1 MGSGVHDLNLAL
13 VAAAAD
19 GDSVAVR
26 ASLRAGADVHF
37 LDDAAL
43 CASRRLGAGKVRL
56 SVAAMH
62 WSPRRAR
69 HHPQVKGL
77 RIQNGHRFTTPSS
90 AGCVAT
96 SSSLS
101 LPEDVVLVS
110 DSSVLVL
117 LSSSEASSIRARR
130 RAALRCRSR
139 LEANTVQRSG
149 ATNSRRISLSRCVT
163 AYE

>member
-1 MGSGVHDLNLAL
+1 VDIQWTSPRTTLQRLPCVDMDASVGSGVHDLNLAL

-62 WSPRRAR
+62 WSPRR
-69 HHPQVKGL
+69 V
-77 RIQNGHRFTTPSS
+77 
-90 AGCVAT
+90 
-96 SSSLS
+96 
-101 LPEDVVLVS
+101 
-110 DSSVLVL
+110 
-117 LSSSEASSIRARR
+117 
-130 RAALRCRSR
+130 
-139 LEANTVQRSG
+139 
-149 ATNSRRISLSRCVT
+149 TNPK
-163 AYE
+163 